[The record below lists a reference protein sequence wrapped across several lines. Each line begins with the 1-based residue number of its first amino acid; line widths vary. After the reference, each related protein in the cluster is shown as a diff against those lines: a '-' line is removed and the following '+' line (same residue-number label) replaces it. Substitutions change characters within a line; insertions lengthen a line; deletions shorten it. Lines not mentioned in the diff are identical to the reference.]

1 MISIAIDI
9 FKVKD
14 ITVEILY
21 IILSEMGYFDPKLFD
36 TYL

>member
-14 ITVEILY
+14 IRLKY
-21 IILSEMGYFDPKLFD
+21 CILSEIGYLGPKLFD